1 MMVEEK
7 PPRDR
12 LTVTERMVAV
22 VSSLKLTDVLILAL
36 LVVIAVPTYFA
47 YRFIADQEFRR
58 EFLQNAVMV
67 DKHVPC
73 IVLEGH
79 RLAQNT
85 RHTIL
90 YPYDPDANRMEKV
103 VGLRA
108 PGLLSDK
115 EIDDAC
121 QKVLTMQRD
130 TSK

>member
-1 MMVEEK
+1 MTE
-7 PPRDR
+7 PSRDR
-12 LTVTERMVAV
+12 LTVTERIVAV
-22 VSSLKLTDVLILAL
+22 ISSLKLTDVLIMAL

-73 IVLEGH
+73 VVLEGH

-90 YPYDPDANRMEKV
+90 FAYAIEDSRMEKV
-103 VGLRA
+103 IGLRA
-108 PGLLSDK
+108 PGMLSDK

-121 QKVLTMQRD
+121 KRVIAMSTELN
-130 TSK
+130 K

>member
-1 MMVEEK
+1 MLEK
-7 PPRDR
+7 LATAVRTMT
-12 LTVTERMVAV
+12 LTN
-22 VSSLKLTDVLILAL
+22 VLILAL
-36 LVVIAVPTYFA
+36 IVVIMVPAYFA
-47 YRFIADQEFRR
+47 YRFIADTEFRR

-79 RLAQNT
+79 RLAQQT

-90 YPYDPDANRMEKV
+90 FPYELEDGKMEKV

-115 EIDDAC
+115 EIDEAC
-121 QKVLTMQRD
+121 QRVLARGRELK
-130 TSK
+130 SN